1 MFALTERAGT
11 SQAGHLNHP
20 HPISMVA
27 AGDSTAPAVGLL
39 LPAMEKSV
47 PPPQADVVGGP
58 VNVFRHYVK

>member
-1 MFALTERAGT
+1 
-11 SQAGHLNHP
+11 
-20 HPISMVA
+20 MVA